1 MREILFR
8 GKRVDNGEWV
18 YGDLIHE
25 PFGDCI
31 QYLDENEGV
40 YRRCKVKV
48 IPETVGQYTGLTDKN
63 GKRIFEG
70 DILKGFEY
78 PFFRKEDG
86 THNYFAEVVWFDNS
100 PAFGLWT
107 FKNPESTVSGISH
120 GNSDYIEDFDSE
132 MWEVIGNIHE
142 QGVQ

>member
-40 YRRCKVKV
+40 YRRCKAKI

-63 GKRIFEG
+63 GTKIFECDVLRLVNEEYIVRFG
-70 DILKGFEY
+70 IAGFELL
-78 PFFRKEDG
+78 RKCVSTPISAWYGTDAIGDDG
-86 THNYFAEVVWFDNS
+86 TLF
-100 PAFGLWT
+100 
-107 FKNPESTVSGISH
+107 
-120 GNSDYIEDFDSE
+120 
-132 MWEVIGNIHE
+132 EVIGNIHD